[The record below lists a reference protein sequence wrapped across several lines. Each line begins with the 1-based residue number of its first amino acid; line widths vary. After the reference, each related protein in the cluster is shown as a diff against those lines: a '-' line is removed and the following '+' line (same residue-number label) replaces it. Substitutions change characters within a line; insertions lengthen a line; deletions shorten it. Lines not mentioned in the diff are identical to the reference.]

1 MLGKIHLRPYETRSF
16 VNVNIIVTFHRLP
29 LFGILA
35 HLLFPLKKML
45 MENYVSRAKCQ
56 YSVNFDSLFSRGFG
70 SSQKKLTSMRVK
82 VKILTYIDN

>member
-35 HLLFPLKKML
+35 HKLFPLKKML
-45 MENYVSRAKCQ
+45 MENYVSRAKC
-56 YSVNFDSLFSRGFG
+56 
-70 SSQKKLTSMRVK
+70 
-82 VKILTYIDN
+82 